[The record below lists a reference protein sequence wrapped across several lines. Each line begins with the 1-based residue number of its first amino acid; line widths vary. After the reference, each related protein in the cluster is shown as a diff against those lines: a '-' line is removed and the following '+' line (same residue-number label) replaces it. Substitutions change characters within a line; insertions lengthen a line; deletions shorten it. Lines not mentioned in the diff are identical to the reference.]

1 MKQVKM
7 MLYGD
12 PGVGKSTF
20 ALGFPKPYF
29 ITTDGNYEWLEDFG
43 AKEEDHT
50 QVDSW
55 EQAKKVFAL
64 DFEGYDTIVID
75 LTEDLF
81 KWDELEF
88 CTQKKIDHISDL
100 GYGKG
105 YDITRNEFF
114 IEMCK
119 LIAKP
124 KHILFISHEELKVV
138 KDRRG
143 VEHTVHRPSNRIPDK
158 VMDMLEGRLRY
169 VVRCYLKGEEQE
181 DGSLIKKR
189 YLSLIPK
196 ENEYGIV
203 RGIDENKVPH
213 DIPLD
218 AKLFLNII
226 GINSNS
232 SNSNKSQEPKETIK
246 KVDAPLTSTKTLE
259 LKINLKEQPKKAIIK
274 EAKVEEAKVEEPK
287 EIKVEPKKEVIEE
300 PKKEAKVEEVKKE
313 EPKVEEDKVEVKK
326 KPTLEDIKA
335 KLALLKAQ
343 RNKEGN

>member
-143 VEHTVHRPSNRIPDK
+143 VEHTIHRPSNRIPDK

-226 GINSNS
+226 GVNSNP
-232 SNSNKSQEPKETIK
+232 SNSTKVQETKEVKT
-246 KVDAPLTSTKTLE
+246 PLTSNKILD
-259 LKINLKEQPKKAIIK
+259 LKVVLKEEPKKSTVK
-274 EAKVEEAKVEEPK
+274 EKKLEEAKIEEVKEEPK
-287 EIKVEPKKEVIEE
+287 KEVKAELKKEVIEE
-300 PKKEAKVEEVKKE
+300 PKKEAVEEPKKE
-313 EPKVEEDKVEVKK
+313 EPKVEEVKK

-343 RNKEGN
+343 RNKEGK